1 MKRSISVALSFLGT
15 FFVLASCSSAPP
27 DSVDSSGVSLQVA
40 LSDLSQSVKPGPIA
54 NDPVS
59 VVAFQNIDPTAQQRT
74 KVFANYFADSLL
86 STLKSDHPQ
95 LKIVERSEL
104 NKVLQERQF
113 SSEGILTDE
122 KLENLAPFLPARYV
136 MTGQFTVF
144 PRTVQVNARLLD
156 VRTGEVVFSKIEVI
170 KDDDN
175 VVSLLRGA
183 GPTSPRVEQP
193 LAPAEPRPTVRPA
206 PQKEQPRRELRT
218 VYPHEDNPGLN
229 YSLAFGGGFSLLGGS
244 QTQNVSNYFWTG
256 SLNTQEATTGWDF
269 FVDISPYL
277 TLRYGERQAR
287 DVVTVKADHSATGLT
302 VGSYTIPWDVMTQE
316 FAAELKMPVAV
327 SSSSTL
333 SPLIGIDYLSYQK
346 GNVSGVSTTS
356 YWQDYWSPLYLTAG
370 LDMNFFWGKNFFI
383 RASGVVGVSLSSDFP
398 SSEYA
403 MYGLSSNWSTDLM
416 ARGGIYAGLA
426 F

>member
-1 MKRSISVALSFLGT
+1 MKRSIKGWLARVAFSLVGTSLISF
-15 FFVLASCSSAPP
+15 ASCASAPSA
-27 DSVDSSGVSLQVA
+27 DSVDASGVSLQTA
-40 LSDLSQSVKPGPIA
+40 LSDLSQSVNPGPIA

-59 VVAFQNIDPTAQQRT
+59 VVAFQNIDPAAQQRT
-74 KVFANYFADSLL
+74 VLFANYFADSLL

-170 KDDDN
+170 RDDDN
-175 VVSLLRGA
+175 LVSLLRGA
-183 GPTSPRVEQP
+183 GPSATPLPRP
-193 LAPAEPRPTVRPA
+193 SSGGTNFRPRPAEPVARVA
-206 PQKEQPRRELRT
+206 
-218 VYPHEDNPGLN
+218 HSDNPGLD
-229 YSLAFGGGFSLLGGS
+229 YSLAFGGGFSLLGAS
-244 QTQNVSNYFWTG
+244 QTQNVSSYFVTG
-256 SLNTQEATTGWDF
+256 SLNTQDSSSGWDF
-269 FVDISPYL
+269 FMDISPYL

-287 DVVTVKADHSATGLT
+287 DIVTVKADFSATGL
-302 VGSYTIPWDVMTQE
+302 VLGSYTLPWDVTTQE
-316 FAAELKMPVAV
+316 FAAELKIPVAV

-333 SPLIGIDYLSYQK
+333 SPLLGLDYLSYK
-346 GNVSGVSTTS
+346 SGHVAGVTTTN
-356 YWQDYWSPLYLTAG
+356 YWTDYWSPLYLTAG
-370 LDMNFFWGKNFFI
+370 MDMNFFMGRNFFL
-383 RASGVVGVSLSSDFP
+383 RASGVVGVSLNSDLPSSD
-398 SSEYA
+398 YA
-403 MYGLSSNWSTDLM
+403 SYGLTSNWTTDFM
-416 ARGGIYAGLA
+416 IRGGIYAGLA